1 MNMTIGNLSTVGTT
15 RWNPVLDM
23 CESMQM
29 SEPTAEDGTDHGALL
44 IRCAAGDRAALEALF
59 RAEAPRMKAVALRM
73 LRRDHAAEEA
83 VQDAFVR
90 IWRKAHQYDPDR
102 GTALGWI
109 YTVQRSIAL
118 NMLRSE
124 KHEVMHAP
132 DDIDAARELETE
144 MQSADDILGRLDESK
159 RLRICL
165 AQLEPARRKAVL
177 LAYAYGLSHGE
188 IAGRLA
194 SPLGTIKAWL
204 RRSLS
209 ALREC
214 MQ

>member
-1 MNMTIGNLSTVGTT
+1 MSTH
-15 RWNPVLDM
+15 
-23 CESMQM
+23 M
-29 SEPTAEDGTDHGALL
+29 SDGKSQDGIDHGDLL
-44 IRCAAGDRAALEALF
+44 IRCAAGERAALQLLF
-59 RAEAPRMKAVALRM
+59 EAEAPRMKAVALRM
-73 LRRDHAAEEA
+73 LRREDAAEEA

-90 IWRKAHQYDPDR
+90 IWRKAHQYEPGR

-124 KHEVMHAP
+124 KREVSHTP
-132 DDIDAARELETE
+132 EDIDAARELETE

-159 RLRICL
+159 RLRVCL

-209 ALREC
+209 VLREC

>member
-1 MNMTIGNLSTVGTT
+1 MIKQAPAQSAA
-15 RWNPVLDM
+15 D
-23 CESMQM
+23 EI
-29 SEPTAEDGTDHGALL
+29 DHGALL
-44 IRCAAGDRAALEALF
+44 LQCARGKKEALQNLF
-59 RAEAPRMKAVALRM
+59 EAESPRMKAVALRI
-73 LRRDHAAEEA
+73 LRRDEVAEEA

-90 IWRKAHQYDPDR
+90 IWNKAHQYDPSR
-102 GTALGWI
+102 GSALGWI

-118 NMLRSE
+118 NMLRDAKREESRSPE
-124 KHEVMHAP
+124 
-132 DDIDAARELETE
+132 DIDIARELESE
-144 MQSADDILGRLDESK
+144 MQSADDILDRLDETK

-165 AQLEPARRKAVL
+165 DQLEPPRRRAVL

>member
-1 MNMTIGNLSTVGTT
+1 MSTHTT
-15 RWNPVLDM
+15 DR
-23 CESMQM
+23 
-29 SEPTAEDGTDHGALL
+29 TAESGIDHGGLL
-44 IRCAAGDRAALEALF
+44 IRCAAGDRTALQALF
-59 RAEAPRMKAVALRM
+59 EAEAPRMKAVALRM
-73 LRRDHAAEEA
+73 LRRDDAAEEA

-90 IWRKAHQYDPDR
+90 IWRKAHQYDPGR
-102 GTALGWI
+102 GSALGWI

-118 NMLRSE
+118 NRLRSD
-124 KHEVMHAP
+124 KHEVIHAP
-132 DDIDAARELETE
+132 EDIDAARELQSE